1 MGKPMRHRTKKS
13 GVYVLTLQGRKKG
26 VFRKAQTFARIF
38 ESPSLEKIDVIKAG
52 VAPDVVEDLADAMG
66 APQEAVIRNLGI
78 VKSTWSR
85 KRQQK
90 VPLEKDESERLMG
103 LAALIGQ
110 VAALVR
116 EQGAAQ
122 GFDAA
127 RWFHKWIEEPLPAL
141 SGRKPAELLDTKE
154 GQQVVADLIGAI
166 RGGAYL

>member
-1 MGKPMRHRTKKS
+1 MSQMGKSMRHRTKKS

-110 VAALVR
+110 VA
-116 EQGAAQ
+116 
-122 GFDAA
+122 
-127 RWFHKWIEEPLPAL
+127 
-141 SGRKPAELLDTKE
+141 
-154 GQQVVADLIGAI
+154 
-166 RGGAYL
+166 